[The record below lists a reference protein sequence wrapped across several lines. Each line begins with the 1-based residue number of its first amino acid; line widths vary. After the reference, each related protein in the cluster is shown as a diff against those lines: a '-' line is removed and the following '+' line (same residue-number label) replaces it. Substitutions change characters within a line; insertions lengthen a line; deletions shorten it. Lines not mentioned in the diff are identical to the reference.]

1 MLNNAVHMKEIL
13 VHLKPNNFPRYIDQL
28 SDLEGKINAIDATKF
43 NHNVTT
49 ARSEDVS
56 EPFPDV
62 SEPLPD
68 VSEPLPDAPITPV
81 SVDLKKTDAKKEE
94 SEENSVEDKLDATT
108 SQKEMSDGNSNE
120 QSNKINSN
128 EEPKEIT
135 ADEKENSKEE
145 SQDPSLEPIS
155 QKEERS
161 KSSEDA

>member
-56 EPFPDV
+56 EP
-62 SEPLPD
+62 
-68 VSEPLPDAPITPV
+68 LPDAPITPV

-120 QSNKINSN
+120 QSNKVNSN